1 MNVHFIAI
9 GGAIMHN
16 LAICMHQMGHQVS
29 GSDDIIFDP
38 AKSNLAQNNILPQ
51 KIGFYEE
58 NITDDLDAVILG
70 MHAKK
75 DNIELLRAQE
85 KGIKIY
91 SFPAFIYEQAKNKT
105 RIVVAGSHGK
115 TTTTA
120 MIMHVMQKMNY
131 DFDYL
136 VGSSLKGF
144 DLSVKL
150 SNSPYMIIEGD
161 EYLASPLEMTS
172 KFHYYQPDIA
182 IITGIA
188 WDHVNV
194 FPTWE
199 SYVETFAKFLREM
212 KKDTLAVLFAHD
224 NTLQEISQSATCDLA
239 FYEAPQYTIR
249 DEKCFIQHN
258 DQLYPL
264 RIFGKHNL
272 ENLEAAKKVC
282 ERIGIS
288 NESFY
293 EAMASFEG
301 TAKRLE
307 PITNKAQLT
316 AFRDFAHS
324 PSKLKASVSG
334 VSEQFGERPL
344 IACMELHTYSSTDKN
359 FLKEYAQTMLDA
371 HTAIVY
377 MSDKA
382 FAIKN
387 RSHISDEEVRQ
398 TFEQDSIVVC
408 RTPEQLSALIKDI
421 ALTDAV
427 YLFMSS
433 GNFDGLNLSELL
445 NNLK

>member
-16 LAICMHQMGHQVS
+16 LAICMHNMGHRVS

-38 AKSNLAQNNILPQ
+38 AKGNLAKHGLLPEH
-51 KIGFYEE
+51 IGFFEE
-58 NITDDLDAVILG
+58 NISDDLDAVILG

-75 DNIELLRAQE
+75 DNVELLKAQE
-85 KGIKIY
+85 KGITIY
-91 SFPAFIYEQAKNKT
+91 SFPAFIYEQAKDKT

-120 MIMHVMQKMNY
+120 MIMHVMQQMNF

-150 SNSPYMIIEGD
+150 SNSPYMVIEGD

-172 KFHYYQPDIA
+172 KFHYYHPDIA

-199 SYVETFAKFLREM
+199 LYVETFAKFLREM
-212 KKDTLAVLFAHD
+212 DADSYAVLYKND
-224 NTLQEISQSATCDLA
+224 KTIQEISKQASCELS
-239 FYEAPQYTIR
+239 FYEAPNYIIR
-249 DEKCFIQHN
+249 DEKCFVQAN
-258 DQLYPL
+258 GSEFPL
-264 RIFGKHNL
+264 RVFGKHNL
-272 ENLEAAKKVC
+272 ENLEAARKAC
-282 ERIGIS
+282 EKIGIS
-288 NESFY
+288 TTEFY
-293 EAMASFEG
+293 KAMATFEG

-307 PITNKAQLT
+307 PIPNQAKLT

-324 PSKLKASVSG
+324 PSKLKAAVSG

-344 IACMELHTYSSTDKN
+344 VACMELHTYSSTDKN
-359 FLKEYAQTMLDA
+359 FLKEYAKTMTDA
-371 HTAIVY
+371 QTAIVY
-377 MSDKA
+377 MSDEA
-382 FAIKN
+382 FRIKN
-387 RSHISDEEVRQ
+387 RARINDEEIREA
-398 TFEQDSIVVC
+398 FEQDNITVC
-408 RTPEQLSALIKDI
+408 RTPQQLAAVISKVLQPSA
-421 ALTDAV
+421 V
-427 YLFMSS
+427 FLFMSS
-433 GNFDGLNLSELL
+433 GNFDGLDLSNLLSQPS
-445 NNLK
+445 